1 MAPPPSPPVC
11 RRTVKIITRFPQKGH
26 ECKATIKSAAPVRLR
41 FGDCRSRKTF
51 HPKRCG
57 RSCSASASEDPAAQ
71 CTPGLS
77 TTVKVEFLCRR
88 PVEGHDRLDGA
99 VPGLD
104 LWDAVRGPSPTTADD
119 YVHSVYVDV
128 EWIVKCA
135 CRGRA
140 D

>member
-1 MAPPPSPPVC
+1 MAPM
-11 RRTVKIITRFPQKGH
+11 
-26 ECKATIKSAAPVRLR
+26 RLK

-57 RSCSASASEDPAAQ
+57 GACPAHVECA
-71 CTPGLS
+71 PELS
-77 TTVKVEFLCRR
+77 TTVKVEFLCRS

-99 VPGLD
+99 VPGDD
-104 LWDAVRGPSPTTADD
+104 LWEPVHRPFSATADD

-128 EWIVKCA
+128 EWIVKCT
-135 CRGRA
+135 CRRHA